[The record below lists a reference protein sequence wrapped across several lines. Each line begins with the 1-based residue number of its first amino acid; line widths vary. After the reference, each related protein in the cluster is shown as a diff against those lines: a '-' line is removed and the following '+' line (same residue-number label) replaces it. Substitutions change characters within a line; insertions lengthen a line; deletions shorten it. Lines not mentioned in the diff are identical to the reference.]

1 MDKLRE
7 MINALG
13 TLAEMALVFYRSAI
27 QAHATPDEAKTL
39 TTAYME
45 ALMRT
50 GQKQDQPENDG

>member
-1 MDKLRE
+1 MDKLKE

-13 TLAEMALVFYRSAI
+13 ALSEMALVFYRSAI
-27 QAHATPDEAKTL
+27 QAHATPDEAKIL

>member
-13 TLAEMALVFYRSAI
+13 ALAEMALVFYRSAI
-27 QAHATPDEAKTL
+27 QAQATPDEAKTL
-39 TTAYME
+39 TIAYME